1 MPDTRSY
8 FYYIR
13 GIPMSEK
20 RMFREKFEE
29 LKPFLEPR
37 SIAIIGASS
46 RTGPGSFNLLEEMKG
61 FGYKGRIFPV
71 NPRGGEILGLKAYT
85 HIKEVP
91 EKVDLVIVSVP
102 RDYVLGIV
110 RDCVAIGIES
120 LIIITQGF
128 ADADEIGFG
137 LQEELKEIIRG
148 TKTRVIGP
156 NTLGMANLFDSYH
169 TSFVKMFPVKK
180 DIGVICQSGIFL
192 AASSDTSTGLGI
204 GIDIGN
210 ASDIHFSE
218 SLAYLY
224 MDDRVRVINMHMEGI
239 RGGVEFMKVA
249 GEVSKKKP
257 ILCLKT
263 GQSEIGA
270 KAAASHSG
278 SLAGEDHVFS
288 TAFKQCGVI
297 RVRDLEE
304 TQYLNKTFLSY
315 PAMHGRRVGVI
326 TISGGAGIM
335 SVDAL
340 SDNGLEVATLSDD
353 TLKMLNDASPDWMHM
368 DNPVDIWPAGMSGNF
383 MPVMEKALD
392 KIMAD
397 SQVDAC
403 ICVLPAYQAPNE
415 DPLDVGPVLRKIAAR
430 YPEKP
435 LAIWIFGQFRQ
446 EYEKLLEAD
455 GNIVV
460 FPSPDRAARC
470 LAVLHDYM
478 NNIKTRED
486 TGEINLEGIDRNFAT
501 TLLQE
506 AKDKNIDTLNEETL
520 DLMKAYGI
528 PVIESVN
535 AANKEEALELAG
547 RMGYPVVI
555 KIRSPQ
561 ISHKSDVGGVHLNIK
576 DEAELGEAYDL
587 MMDRVNKAAP
597 GATIDGVLVQ
607 PFRTEGVEVIVGGKR
622 DPEFGPVIVFG
633 SGGIYTELFKDVTF
647 RIAPFGHETARAMIK
662 ETKAYRLLTGFRGA
676 EPCDVEALI
685 DSIVRL
691 GRLMTDCEDIRE
703 IDINPLLVSPGGV
716 IAVDGRA
723 AL

>member
-1 MPDTRSY
+1 
-8 FYYIR
+8 
-13 GIPMSEK
+13 MSEK
-20 RMFREKFEE
+20 RMFKEKFEE
-29 LKPFLEPR
+29 LKPFLEPK

-71 NPRGGEILGLKAYT
+71 NPRGGEILGLKVYT
-85 HIKEVP
+85 SIREVP

-102 RDYVLGIV
+102 RNYVLDIV
-110 RDCVAIGIES
+110 RDCVDIGIES

-128 ADADEIGFG
+128 ADADEIGFR
-137 LQEELKEIIRG
+137 LQEEIKEIIRG
-148 TKTRVIGP
+148 TKTRIIGP

-224 MDDRVRVINMHMEGI
+224 SDDRVRVINMHMEGI
-239 RGGVEFMKVA
+239 RGGTEFLKVA
-249 GEVSKKKP
+249 SEVTKKKP
-257 ILCLKT
+257 VLCLKT

-304 TQYLNKTFLSY
+304 AGYLNKTFLSY
-315 PAMHGRRVGVI
+315 PAMHGRNVGVI

-368 DNPVDIWPAGMSGNF
+368 NNPVDIWPAGMSGNF

-403 ICVLPAYQAPNE
+403 ICVLPAYQSPVE
-415 DPLDVGPVLRKIAAR
+415 DPLDVGPVLRKIAAK

-435 LAIWIFGQFRQ
+435 LAIWIFGQFRA
-446 EYEKLLEAD
+446 EYEQLLEAD

-460 FPSPDRAARC
+460 FPSPNRAARC

-478 NNIKTRED
+478 NNIRTRED
-486 TGEINLEGIDRNFAT
+486 TEETALDNVDGDLAAGVLKR
-501 TLLQE
+501 
-506 AKDKNIDTLNEETL
+506 AKDKGITTLNEETL
-520 DLMKAYGI
+520 DLLKAYGI
-528 PVIESVN
+528 PAIESVN
-535 AANKEEALELAG
+535 AANKEEALEVAG
-547 RMGYPVVI
+547 KIGYPVVI

-561 ISHKSDVGGVHLNIK
+561 ISHKSDVGGVHVNIK
-576 DEAELGEAYDL
+576 DEDELRVAYDQ
-587 MMDRVNKAAP
+587 MMAKVAEAVP
-597 GATIDGVLVQ
+597 GAVIEGVLVQ

-622 DPEFGPVIVFG
+622 DPEFGPVIIFG

-647 RIAPFGHETARAMIK
+647 RIEPIDHKTAGAMIK

-676 EPCDVEALI
+676 EPCDVETLV
-685 DSIVRL
+685 DCIVRL
-691 GRLMTDCEDIRE
+691 GRLMTDCDDIQE

-716 IAVDGRA
+716 VAVDGRA
-723 AL
+723 AVL